1 MTRSRS
7 RALYWAGVGAT
18 LGFLVGLFEYG
29 SKSVLGAVDYDHY
42 PAQEL
47 KIAIVTVAG
56 LVAGLVSV
64 YFPSWVRRSRS
75 ARCATDH
82 L

>member
-64 YFPSWVRRSRS
+64 YLPSWVRRSRS
-75 ARCATDH
+75 AR
-82 L
+82 